1 MSGPP
6 IERFEWSDV
15 VEEKVFVKHGLT
27 RDEVEEAFFYQGL
40 RRLKAR
46 GRRILLSRTEAGR
59 YVMVVYQLRSATA
72 RIISARDMTLSERRR
87 YQRK

>member
-1 MSGPP
+1 MSRSPV
-6 IERFEWSDV
+6 ERFQWSDV
-15 VEEKVFVKHGLT
+15 VEEKVFVKHSLT
-27 RDEVEEAFFYQGL
+27 RDEVEEAFFYPDL

-59 YVMVVYQLRSATA
+59 YVMVVYQLGNRTA